1 MESELIL
8 QDVLHAPSIGYTLV
22 SLGALDKL
30 GYQATLGGGHL
41 EIFSLHG
48 ERVGCVVQTAHGL
61 YRVKHSPDLA
71 NAVELLSVMELHR
84 RLGHIAAASA
94 CKLVESRAVIGVQLD
109 PNSQEAECDACIFAH
124 ATCQPIP
131 CVCISPPAQHFCYD
145 PGSSLC
151 KRNDLQGKDG
161 STSALRD
168 LTNGSAQ
175 EDAEDDV
182 SRMRAGGSKG

>member
-41 EIFSLHG
+41 EIFSPHG
-48 ERVGCVVQTAHGL
+48 EQVGRVAQTARGL
-61 YRVKHSPDLA
+61 YHVEHSPDLA

-94 CKLVESRAVIGVQLD
+94 RKLVESGAVIGVQLD
-109 PNSQEAECDACIFAH
+109 PNSREADCDACIFARATRQCH
-124 ATCQPIP
+124 A
-131 CVCISPPAQHFCYD
+131 
-145 PGSSLC
+145 
-151 KRNDLQGKDG
+151 
-161 STSALRD
+161 STGAWS
-168 LTNGSAQ
+168 
-175 EDAEDDV
+175 E
-182 SRMRAGGSKG
+182 